1 MKRVF
6 QNHRQTKESQYV
18 GSFWRTSISSIKL
31 STNKKLGES
40 TAKRILERLGIESS
54 SSFVKILKAVFLIL
68 KPISCFSDMAW
79 FFT

>member
-6 QNHRQTKESQYV
+6 QNHRQTKELQYV

-40 TAKRILERLGIESS
+40 TAKRILERLGIETS